1 MCVCVH
7 VYIYMYMCITCNTIT
22 IIRLVLTQKRVL
34 EGGGVSVSYVSM
46 YVCGYLSICVYDI

>member
-1 MCVCVH
+1 MH
-7 VYIYMYMCITCNTIT
+7 VYIYIYMYMCITCNTIT

-46 YVCGYLSICVYDI
+46 YICGYLSICVYDI